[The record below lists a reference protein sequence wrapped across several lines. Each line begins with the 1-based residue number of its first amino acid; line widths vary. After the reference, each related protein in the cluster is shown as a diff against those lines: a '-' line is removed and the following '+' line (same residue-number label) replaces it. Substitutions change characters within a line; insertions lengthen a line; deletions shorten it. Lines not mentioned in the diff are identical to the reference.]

1 MDRIRII
8 AALVLSTIVFAAW
21 PIVVRQFFPDQPR
34 EITEQA
40 APDSTG
46 PEHAGMQAGVSP
58 SESPKAV
65 SKSPQ
70 ATDPRATASTPSP
83 AITQVP
89 PREIVVETPFYRA
102 TLSNRGAVATSWV
115 LKKVTTGGRLRE
127 IHAADGS
134 PDLEIIPQTAVEAL
148 GAPFR
153 LHTPWSPA
161 VGEQLNQVNF
171 QIEGP
176 GAGAQKVELG
186 PDQKQQITFTYSS
199 PAASARKTFV
209 FYGDRMVFDVT
220 ADVTSG
226 GTEQPASVVI
236 GPRIGDQSDKQTGG
250 SYSTPPQVVAYNIHD
265 KREGIVGSH
274 ITPSF
279 AKITRVDE
287 EGRQV
292 QIEKPLAGD
301 VDSIKIVGA
310 DGHTFLGFARVI
322 ERQVNGQLL
331 TLDAIPSGTA
341 VGTNVAQGTD
351 TLRHGY
357 RWAGIVDHYF
367 GMVAVPPQ
375 PASEIVLTNVQF
387 KNGDHIDDYPS
398 VAVPVDAKT
407 PMRVFVGPKDRELL
421 ASASLREELGEN
433 LEPLIDYGIF
443 AVMVRPLL
451 PVIGAALDGFAKLFS
466 NNYGWAIIL
475 VTIVINLALSPLKW
489 YSSKKMKKAAKH
501 QPRMKELQ
509 DRMKKYKENPKKYER
524 ELLELQKEQMALMKE
539 ANPLG
544 GCLPLLLQMPIFWA
558 FFVYLTISLDM
569 RQAPWLVW
577 IHDLSKPDPYHILP
591 IVMCVSMIAST
602 MLTPQ
607 PASADPAMKMQRV
620 MMTYLM
626 PVMLT
631 WFFFLSSPSG
641 LVLYWMMSNLVGVAI
656 QLVIN
661 KFTAEPPEAPVL
673 PSTNAGGRK
682 KDRSKGKKD
691 SPSVVEA

>member
-1 MDRIRII
+1 MERIRLI
-8 AALVLSTIVFAAW
+8 AALLLSTLVFAAW
-21 PIVVRQFFPDQPR
+21 PVIMRQFFPAPPPVSQEQVAPESSAPEPSGLQPGN
-34 EITEQA
+34 
-40 APDSTG
+40 P
-46 PEHAGMQAGVSP
+46 P
-58 SESPKAV
+58 SQISR
-65 SKSPQ
+65 SPQ
-70 ATDPRATASTPSP
+70 PSP
-83 AITQVP
+83 TPAPAVTQVP
-89 PREIVVETPFYRA
+89 PREIVIETPYYRA
-102 TLSNRGAVATSWV
+102 TLSNRGAVAKSWI
-115 LKKVTTGGRLRE
+115 LKRVKTDGGVRE

-134 PDLEIIPQTAVEAL
+134 PDLELIPQTALDTL
-148 GAPFR
+148 GAPLR

-161 VGEQLNQVNF
+161 LAQQLNQVNF
-171 QIEGP
+171 QIEGVD
-176 GAGAQKVELG
+176 AGSQKIDLAA
-186 PDQKQQITFTYSS
+186 DQKQQITFTYSS
-199 PAASARKTFV
+199 PTASARKTFV
-209 FYGDRMVFDVT
+209 FYGDRLVFDVT

-226 GTEQPASVVI
+226 GAGQPASVVI
-236 GPRIGDQSDKQTGG
+236 GPRIGDQSEKQSLG
-250 SYSTPPQVVAYNIHD
+250 SYSTPPQVVAYNVQD
-265 KREGIVGSH
+265 SREAYIGSA
-274 ITPSF
+274 ITPAF

-287 EGRQV
+287 ENRQI

-301 VDSIKIVGA
+301 VNSVKVLGA
-310 DGHTFLGFARVI
+310 DGVTFVGYAHVI
-322 ERQVNGQLL
+322 ERQANGQVL
-331 TLDAIPSGTA
+331 TLDSVPSGTA
-341 VGTNVAQGTD
+341 AGAGVAQGTD
-351 TLRHGY
+351 TVRHGY
-357 RWAGIVDHYF
+357 RWAGVVDHYF
-367 GMVAVPPQ
+367 TMTAVPSQ
-375 PASEIVLTNVQF
+375 PAREIVLTNVQV
-387 KNGDHIDDYPS
+387 KEGDVLTDYPS
-398 VAVPVDAKT
+398 VAVPVDSQAPTK
-407 PMRVFVGPKDRELL
+407 VFVGPKDRELL
-421 ASASLREELGEN
+421 ASAPLRAELGAD
-433 LEPLIDYGIF
+433 LDPLIDYGIF
-443 AVMVRPLL
+443 AFMVRPLL
-451 PVIGAALDGFAKLFS
+451 PVIGEALDGFAKLFS

-569 RQAPWLVW
+569 RQAPWMVW
-577 IHDLSKPDPYHILP
+577 VRDLSKPDPYYILP
-591 IVMCVSMIAST
+591 IVMCVSMIAAT

-673 PSTNAGGRK
+673 PTTKTGGQK